1 VSDRVP
7 PLQSGASRRSAPDS
21 SSGAPGDTIVA
32 LSTAS
37 GTGAIGIVRL
47 SGVDAVPVAEQ
58 AFRPAHPP
66 DLAGGRT
73 HVMRYGHV
81 VDPLTG
87 RTVDEA
93 LAVVM
98 RAPATYTREDVV
110 EIHCHGGP
118 AAQRAVLRV
127 VVGLGARPA
136 EPGEFT
142 KRAFLHGRIDLT
154 QAESVA
160 GIVQARSA
168 SALRASVRQLD
179 GGLADRVRGLRADLV
194 AVLAGMEVA
203 IDFSDEDVD
212 EIDAEGVDAGLASI
226 EGRLTELLSTALL
239 GRALEQGVRT
249 AIVGRPNV
257 GKSSLL
263 NALLM
268 RERAIVSEFPGT
280 TRDTVEELVEIAG
293 IPLCLVDTAGLRASD
308 DHVER
313 MGIERSRQALEQAD
327 LVLVVLD
334 LTDGVTPEDEEL
346 LAAVPQA
353 RTIVVGNKRDLV
365 EAGETAGAERDG
377 VVSRASGMDA
387 AGEWIDAVGKW
398 TVCEVSARTGSG
410 VDHLRRAIETIVVG
424 DNGLQLEEPLLATER
439 QRSLVEQSLAAV
451 VAARAGMH
459 EGVSVELICD
469 DVRRSAEALG
479 RITGEDLVLDL
490 VDELFRR
497 FCIGK

>member
-1 VSDRVP
+1 MP
-7 PLQSGASRRSAPDS
+7 PSESGASPWS
-21 SSGAPGDTIVA
+21 SPACSSDGTGDRIGDTIGDTIVA
-32 LSTAS
+32 LSTGS

-47 SGVDAVPVAEQ
+47 SGADAVRVAEQ
-58 AFRPAHPP
+58 AFRPARTP
-66 DLAGGRT
+66 DLAKGHT

-81 VDPLTG
+81 VDPATG

-110 EIHCHGGP
+110 EVHCHGGA

-127 VVGLGARPA
+127 MIGLGARPA
-136 EPGEFT
+136 EAGEFT

-194 AVLAGMEVA
+194 AILAGMEVA

-212 EIDAEGVDAGLASI
+212 EVDTEAAEAGLAAI
-226 EGRLTELLSTALL
+226 ESRLGELLSTALL
-239 GRALEQGVRT
+239 GRALEEGVRT

-293 IPLCLVDTAGLRASD
+293 IPLCLVDTAGLRSSD
-308 DHVER
+308 DRVER
-313 MGIERSRQALEQAD
+313 LGIERSRQALEQAD
-327 LVLVVLD
+327 LVLVVVD
-334 LTDGVTPEDEEL
+334 LAEGVTPEDEEL
-346 LAAVPQA
+346 LGAVPPD

-365 EAGETAGAERDG
+365 EVRNSAGAGLGEAG
-377 VVSRASGMDA
+377 SRAPGMNLT
-387 AGEWIDAVGKW
+387 GKW

-410 VDHLRRAIETIVVG
+410 VDELRRAIETIVIG

-439 QRSLVEQSLAAV
+439 QRSLVEQSMSAV
-451 VAARAGMH
+451 TAARKGIG
-459 EGVSVELICD
+459 EGASVELICD
-469 DVRRSAEALG
+469 DVRRSADALG
-479 RITGEDLVLDL
+479 SITGEDLVPDL
-490 VDELFRR
+490 VDEIFRR

>member
-1 VSDRVP
+1 MP
-7 PLQSGASRRSAPDS
+7 PSESGASPRSAHTLS
-21 SSGAPGDTIVA
+21 SDCSSDVPGDTIVA

-47 SGVDAVPVAEQ
+47 SGADAVHVAEQ
-58 AFRPAHPP
+58 AFRPAGQPG
-66 DLAGGRT
+66 LGGGPT
-73 HVMRYGHV
+73 HLMRYGHV
-81 VDPLTG
+81 VDPRTG

-110 EIHCHGGP
+110 EVHCHGGS

-127 VVGLGARPA
+127 MVALGARPA

-142 KRAFLHGRIDLT
+142 KRAYLHGRIDLT

-179 GGLADRVRGLRADLV
+179 GGLADRVQGLRADLV
-194 AVLAGMEVA
+194 AVLAGLEAA

-212 EIDAEGVDAGLASI
+212 DVDTKAAET
-226 EGRLTELLSTALL
+226 RLTEIESGLGELLSTALL
-239 GRALEQGVRT
+239 GRALEDGVRT

-293 IPLCLVDTAGLRASD
+293 IPLCLVDTAGLRSSD
-308 DHVER
+308 DYVER
-313 MGIERSRQALEQAD
+313 LGIERSRQALEQAD
-327 LVLVVLD
+327 LVLLVLD
-334 LTDGVTPEDEEL
+334 LTEGVTPEDEEL
-346 LAAVPQA
+346 LAAAPPA

-365 EAGETAGAERDG
+365 ETRGPAGAGLDDAESDDAE
-377 VVSRASGMDA
+377 SAA
-387 AGEWIDAVGKW
+387 AGMNLAGMW
-398 TVCEVSARTGSG
+398 TACEVSACTGSG
-410 VDHLRRAIETIVVG
+410 LDDLRRAIETMVVG

-439 QRSLVEQSLAAV
+439 QRSLVEQCMAAV
-451 VAARAGMH
+451 TAARVGLG
-459 EGVSVELICD
+459 EGTSAELVCD
-469 DVRRSAEALG
+469 DVRRSADALG
-479 RITGEDLVLDL
+479 SITGEDLVPDL
-490 VDELFRR
+490 VDEIFRR

>member
-1 VSDRVP
+1 MP
-7 PLQSGASRRSAPDS
+7 PSELGASPRTVPASLCDAL
-21 SSGAPGDTIVA
+21 GDTIVA
-32 LSTAS
+32 LSTAH
-37 GTGAIGIVRL
+37 GAGAIGIVRL
-47 SGVDAVPVAEQ
+47 SGVDAVRVAEQ
-58 AFRPAHPP
+58 AFRPARPP
-66 DLAGGRT
+66 DLGGGRT

-81 VDPLTG
+81 VDPSSG
-87 RTVDEA
+87 HTVDEA

-110 EIHCHGGP
+110 EVHCHGGP

-127 VVGLGARPA
+127 MIALGARPA

-194 AVLAGMEVA
+194 TILAGMEVA
-203 IDFSDEDVD
+203 IDFSEEDVD
-212 EIDAEGVDAGLASI
+212 EVDLEAAEAGLAAI
-226 EGRLTELLSTALL
+226 ESRLGDLLSTALL
-239 GRALEQGVRT
+239 GRALEEGVRT

-280 TRDTVEELVEIAG
+280 TRDTVEEFVEIAG
-293 IPLCLVDTAGLRASD
+293 IPLCLVDTAGLRSSD
-308 DHVER
+308 DQVER
-313 MGIERSRQALEQAD
+313 LGIERSRQALEQAD

-334 LTDGVTPEDEEL
+334 LAEGVTLEDEEL
-346 LAAVPQA
+346 LGAVPPA
-353 RTIVVGNKRDLV
+353 RTIVVGNKLDLV
-365 EAGETAGAERDG
+365 VARDG
-377 VVSRASGMDA
+377 AATRFSEPGSRALAAHLSGR
-387 AGEWIDAVGKW
+387 W

-410 VDHLRRAIETIVVG
+410 IDELRRAIETIVVG
-424 DNGLQLEEPLLATER
+424 NNGLQLEEPLLATER
-439 QRSLVEQSLAAV
+439 QRLLVEQSMRA
-451 VAARAGMH
+451 VAAARLGI
-459 EGVSVELICD
+459 GQRVSVELVCD
-469 DVRRSAEALG
+469 DVRRSVDALG
-479 RITGEDLVLDL
+479 DITGEELVSDL
-490 VDELFRR
+490 VDEIFRR

>member
-1 VSDRVP
+1 MP
-7 PLQSGASRRSAPDS
+7 PSQPGASARSVPACS
-21 SSGAPGDTIVA
+21 SDVPGDTIVA
-32 LSTAS
+32 LSTAF

-47 SGVDAVPVAEQ
+47 SGVDAVCIAEQ
-58 AFRPAHPP
+58 AFRPARQP
-66 DLAGGRT
+66 DLGEGHT
-73 HVMRYGHV
+73 HVMRYGRV
-81 VDPLTG
+81 VDPRTG
-87 RTVDEA
+87 RPVDEA

-110 EIHCHGGP
+110 EVHCHGGP

-127 VVGLGARPA
+127 MIGLGARPA

-194 AVLAGMEVA
+194 ATLAGMEVA

-212 EIDAEGVDAGLASI
+212 EVDTEAAEAGLAAI
-226 EGRLTELLSTALL
+226 ESRLRELLSTALL
-239 GRALEQGVRT
+239 GRALEEGVRT

-293 IPLCLVDTAGLRASD
+293 IPLCLVDTAGLRSSD

-313 MGIERSRQALEQAD
+313 LGIERSRQALEQAD

-334 LTDGVTPEDEEL
+334 LTEGVTPEDEEL
-346 LAAVPQA
+346 LAAVPPA

-365 EAGETAGAERDG
+365 EARDTAGPGRGEAVLRG
-377 VVSRASGMDA
+377 PGMNLG
-387 AGEWIDAVGKW
+387 GEW
-398 TVCEVSARTGSG
+398 TVCEVSAHTGSG
-410 VDHLRRAIETIVVG
+410 VDDLRRAIETIVVG
-424 DNGLQLEEPLLATER
+424 DDGLQLEEPLLATER
-439 QRSLVEQSLAAV
+439 QRSLVEQSMAAV
-451 VAARAGMH
+451 AAARIGLS
-459 EGVSVELICD
+459 EGAPVELVCD
-469 DVRRSAEALG
+469 DVRRSADALG
-479 RITGEDLVLDL
+479 SITGEDLVPDL
-490 VDELFRR
+490 VDEIFRR

>member
-1 VSDRVP
+1 M
-7 PLQSGASRRSAPDS
+7 G
-21 SSGAPGDTIVA
+21 VA
-32 LSTAS
+32 K
-37 GTGAIGIVRL
+37 
-47 SGVDAVPVAEQ
+47 Q
-58 AFRPAHPP
+58 AFRPARPP
-66 DLAGGRT
+66 DLGEGRT

-81 VDPLTG
+81 VDPRSG
-87 RTVDEA
+87 RAVDEA

-98 RAPATYTREDVV
+98 RAPATYTREDVA

-127 VVGLGARPA
+127 MVGLGARPA

-179 GGLADRVRGLRADLV
+179 GGLAERVRGLRADLV
-194 AVLAGMEVA
+194 AILAGMEVA

-212 EIDAEGVDAGLASI
+212 EVDAEGVEAELAAI
-226 EGRLTELLSTALL
+226 ECRLGELLSTALL
-239 GRALEQGVRT
+239 GRVLEEGVRT

-313 MGIERSRQALEQAD
+313 LGIERSRQALEQAD

-334 LTDGVTPEDEEL
+334 LTEGVTPEDEEL
-346 LAAVPQA
+346 LAAVPPA

-365 EAGETAGAERDG
+365 EAGDMAEAGLGGVGLGGAGARIPG
-377 VVSRASGMDA
+377 VNLP
-387 AGEWIDAVGKW
+387 GKW

-410 VDHLRRAIETIVVG
+410 VDDLRKAVETIVVG

-439 QRSLVEQSLAAV
+439 QRSLVEQSLASV
-451 VAARAGMH
+451 TAARVGMG
-459 EGVSVELICD
+459 EGAPVELVCD
-469 DVRRSAEALG
+469 DVRRSADALG
-479 RITGEDLVLDL
+479 SVTGEDLVPDL
-490 VDELFRR
+490 VDEIFRR